1 MTYDIIIGRDPSEK
15 KKFGENALTYI
26 GKHYVRV
33 GNITSLSNRVLLDI
47 AKTHVILVTGKR
59 GTGKSTTLGV
69 LAEEMSCLPQEV
81 SNNLSIIIFDT
92 MGIFWTS
99 KFENQ
104 RDEELL
110 RQWSIRPKK
119 LDVDIYT
126 PHGYFQKYK
135 ERGIPT
141 DYSFVIKP
149 NELNSQDWCSIFDVH
164 ITSSIGIL
172 IEKTIEQLE
181 EKDYSIDDII
191 TVISRDNT
199 STRETKEATKNRFY
213 SAKSWGLFSQ
223 KGLQVM
229 DLVKRGRVSIIDVS
243 CYNDV
248 AGAWSIKSLVIGIVA
263 RKLLAQRINSRK
275 YEELESIKEGGFGYL
290 NKESKQDLPLVW
302 IMIDEAHEFLPKDRV
317 TPATDALVQL
327 LREGRQPGI
336 SLVLATQQPG
346 EIHNDVITQS
356 DIVISHRITA
366 RRDIEALNNMMQSY
380 LFSDIEKYL
389 NELPTL
395 KGSAIVLDDN
405 SERIYPIRIRPRFS
419 WHGGEAPTVI
429 KTKSKEL
436 LDLGF

>member
-1 MTYDIIIGRDPSEK
+1 MTYDIIIGRDTSEK
-15 KKFGENALTYI
+15 KKFGDKGLLYL
-26 GKHYVRV
+26 GKQYVKI
-33 GNITSLSNRVLLDI
+33 GNITSLSNKVFLDV
-47 AKTHVILVTGKR
+47 AKTHVVLITGKR
-59 GTGKSTTLGV
+59 GMGKSTSIAV
-69 LAEEMSCLPQEV
+69 LAEEISSLPEEV
-81 SNNLSIIIFDT
+81 SGNLAIIIFDT
-92 MGIFWTS
+92 MGIYWTS

-110 RQWSIRPKK
+110 REWNLKPKK

-126 PHGYFQKYK
+126 PYGYFSQYK

-149 NELNSQDWCSIFDVH
+149 NELNSQDWCNIFEIK
-164 ITSSIGIL
+164 ITESIGIL
-172 IEKTIEQLE
+172 IEKTIETLE

-191 TVISRDNT
+191 TVLSKDQTFSKEI
-199 STRETKEATKNRFY
+199 KEATKNRFY

-223 KGLQVM
+223 KGLQILDVA
-229 DLVKRGRVSIIDVS
+229 KKGRVSIIDIS
-243 CYNDV
+243 CYNDNWNV
-248 AGAWSIKSLVIGIVA
+248 KALVIGILS
-263 RKLLAQRINSRK
+263 RKLLTERISSRK
-275 YEELESIKEGGFGYL
+275 YEELETIREGEFSYL
-290 NKESKQDLPLVW
+290 ENKSQKDMPLVW
-302 IMIDEAHEFLPKDRV
+302 IFLDEAHEFLGKDRI

-346 EIHNDVITQS
+346 DIHNDVITQS

-380 LFSDIEKYL
+380 LFSDINRYL

-405 SERIYPIRIRPRFS
+405 SERIYPIRVRPRFS
-419 WHGGEAPTVI
+419 WHGGEAPTLI

>member
-1 MTYDIIIGRDPSEK
+1 MTYDIIVGRDASEK
-15 KKFGENALTYI
+15 QKFGDKGLLYL
-26 GKHYVRV
+26 GKQYVKV
-33 GNITSLSNRVLLDI
+33 GNITSLSNKILLDV
-47 AKTHVILVTGKR
+47 AKTHVILITGKR
-59 GTGKSTTLGV
+59 GTGKSTSIAV
-69 LAEEMSCLPQEV
+69 LAEEISSLPEEV
-81 SNNLSIIIFDT
+81 SNNLSVIIFDT

-110 RQWSIRPKK
+110 RDWSLKPKK

-126 PHGYFQKYK
+126 PHGYFQQYK
-135 ERGIPT
+135 QRGIPT
-141 DYSFVIKP
+141 DYSFIIKP
-149 NELNSQDWCSIFDVH
+149 NELNAQDWCNIFDIK
-164 ITSSIGIL
+164 ITDPIGIL

-191 TVISRDNT
+191 TVISRDKT
-199 STRETKEATKNRFY
+199 FTKEIIEATKNRFY

-223 KGLQVM
+223 KGLQVL
-229 DLVKRGRVSIIDVS
+229 DVAKKGRVSIIDIS
-243 CYNDV
+243 CYNDNWNV
-248 AGAWSIKSLVIGIVA
+248 KALVIGILSK
-263 RKLLAQRINSRK
+263 KLLTERISSRK
-275 YEELESIKEGGFGYL
+275 YEELESIKEGEFGYL
-290 NKESKQDLPLVW
+290 SKEAKKDLPLVW
-302 IMIDEAHEFLPKDRV
+302 MFLDEAQEFLPKDKV

-346 EIHNDVITQS
+346 EIHTDVITQS

-380 LFSDIEKYL
+380 LFSDINKYL

-405 SERIYPIRIRPRFS
+405 SERIYPIRVRPRFS
-419 WHGGEAPTVI
+419 WHGGEAPTLI